1 MFSARVAL
9 LGASRWRSAC
19 YWQRVQDSALPV
31 LSMWALHAG
40 FLVSRAREFCAA
52 AQFDLR
58 TAMRPF
64 GSLSGGEQARA
75 QVARLLDEGVQRSRL
90 DVQSIARGFI
100 QGFVR

>member
-1 MFSARVAL
+1 MESYEHKIQNCLRKLRKTSDVVII
-9 LGASRWRSAC
+9 RRKE
-19 YWQRVQDSALPV
+19 
-31 LSMWALHAG
+31 SMWALHAG

-52 AQFDLR
+52 AQLGLR

-64 GSLSGGEQARA
+64 GSLSGGEQTRA

-100 QGFVR
+100 EGFVR

>member
-1 MFSARVAL
+1 MGLARRV
-9 LGASRWRSAC
+9 LGFPRKRE
-19 YWQRVQDSALPV
+19 
-31 LSMWALHAG
+31 
-40 FLVSRAREFCAA
+40 REFCAA
-52 AQFDLR
+52 AQLGLR

-90 DVQSIARGFI
+90 DAQSIARGFI